1 MASGMTILIDR
12 KLPEAELVPFVQAS
26 CLAESGSGSVKTRLS
41 PPSLEGVQLFH
52 HALCLNV
59 KAHSIAYE
67 VIKKRR
73 HITGMIIL
81 KIR

>member
-1 MASGMTILIDR
+1 MTILIDL
-12 KLPEAELVPFVQAS
+12 KLPEAELVPLVQAE
-26 CLAESGSGSVKTRLS
+26 LVQRGSGILKMRF
-41 PPSLEGVQLFH
+41 PPLEGVQLFH

-73 HITGMIIL
+73 HLTGMISL